1 MTDNAVP
8 EGRRL
13 SWRVHPA
20 AERRGTGILVFVA
33 ILVLSFL
40 AGLWMGGAFWG
51 AFAFVVLFLSL
62 EAFFLPG
69 SFELTERG
77 VVVKKPFSQ
86 AERRWDQFRRVIFD
100 ADGITLSPFARRSWL
115 ETYRALRLR
124 YPSRVAVARGA
135 RALAR
140 SGVEPMEPTEPT
152 EPTEPMEPTEP
163 TEPTEHAGGGR
174 AEGAGEGVDASGD
187 RVPTPEE
194 IQGFILEMIDREKV
208 VVLGLG
214 DDETRPAT

>member
-40 AGLWMGGAFWG
+40 AGLWMGGPFWG

-77 VVVKKPFSQ
+77 VIVKKPFSQ

-100 ADGITLSPFARRSWL
+100 ADGVTLSPFARRSWL
-115 ETYRALRLR
+115 ETYRAIRLR
-124 YPSRVAVARGA
+124 YPSR
-135 RALAR
+135 
-140 SGVEPMEPTEPT
+140 
-152 EPTEPMEPTEP
+152 
-163 TEPTEHAGGGR
+163 
-174 AEGAGEGVDASGD
+174 AEGAGRDVDASGD
-187 RVPTPEE
+187 RVPAPEE
-194 IQGFILEMIDREKV
+194 IQGFILEMIDREKA

-214 DDETRPAT
+214 DDEKGPAT